1 MFLLKCIVE
10 SLDLNKFDKAGPFN
24 LNTKLASPRVIME
37 PIKIKPRV
45 IKPIVKKEEP
55 VTFADGTPYVPL
67 KVETKDD
74 AMHVCLQMILKHT
87 ADMFVTICEIVAE
100 EYKMDST
107 EMVNTIRNSPR
118 FEKLCAEDV
127 LLTMG
132 YFEKKAQEEVAAP
145 AVVEPQAPLVEPQAP
160 AVEKPKRK
168 PRAPKAVAPAP
179 APVAEEPAPA
189 PKKVKVR
196 VVSKVKV

>member
-1 MFLLKCIVE
+1 
-10 SLDLNKFDKAGPFN
+10 
-24 LNTKLASPRVIME
+24 ME

-132 YFEKKAQEEVAAP
+132 YFENKAQEEVAAP
-145 AVVEPQAPLVEPQAP
+145 VVVEPQAPLVEPQAP

-179 APVAEEPAPA
+179 APVPVAEEPAPA

-196 VVSKVKV
+196 VVSKVNA

>member
-132 YFEKKAQEEVAAP
+132 YFENKAQEEVAAP
-145 AVVEPQAPLVEPQAP
+145 QVEPQAP

-179 APVAEEPAPA
+179 APVPVAEEPAPA

-196 VVSKVKV
+196 VVSKVNA

>member
-145 AVVEPQAPLVEPQAP
+145 LVEPEAPLVEPQAP